1 MKYSK
6 RLQLCFAQMPPRVR
20 VCVCAAE
27 CRSTEWKLVVF
38 KCFLKKAQIFKKLWC
53 ICRNHTSFKSWQYYK
68 KKENMTFNFRH
79 TISRWNIHREMRVAT
94 TQRREIHRSIVSGT
108 ENKIVSL
115 WILNACDI
123 RAIDDVPRC
132 ISDASEISCVPQV
145 HTSDKSWAIGI
156 EESIINLKR
165 TAFTRYF
172 ERPLY
177 VCQLFAQVSKDE
189 YKYILLPI
197 YYI

>member
-1 MKYSK
+1 
-6 RLQLCFAQMPPRVR
+6 
-20 VCVCAAE
+20 
-27 CRSTEWKLVVF
+27 
-38 KCFLKKAQIFKKLWC
+38 
-53 ICRNHTSFKSWQYYK
+53 
-68 KKENMTFNFRH
+68 MTFNFRH

-132 ISDASEISCVPQV
+132 ISDASEISCIPQV
-145 HTSDKSWAIGI
+145 HTSDKSRAIGI

-177 VCQLFAQVSKDE
+177 VCHVRLSCSLKFRKMNINTFYYRYITYNVTVSINRPIATNRFTKNIFAINFIPVVPLHVRDQIVFRVLIMSFKV
-189 YKYILLPI
+189 I
-197 YYI
+197 